1 MDNNNEINPL
11 FIYKLLGAKQLKLKF
26 TNLSINTKH
35 KNNAEFNIETIKK
48 ISVSKGI
55 LFDDL
60 TISLE
65 NTNIKFKRLTRNQ
78 SSYLQ
83 FKIKNLKLIN
93 AAIDDISKLLNSDK
107 YINNKLIVSW
117 VIKYK
122 EILKELN
129 IYAAKKKHIKY

>member
-1 MDNNNEINPL
+1 MDNNHEINPL

-93 AAIDDISKLLNSDK
+93 AAINDISKLLNSDK
-107 YINNKLIVSW
+107 YINNKLIVLW
-117 VIKYK
+117 VTKYK

-129 IYAAKKKHIKY
+129 IYAAKKTY